1 MYIKSMTIKKL
12 HKVYNYDI
20 KFNQDITR
28 RKGKGPGRPARRTSR
43 EPVVYTGDGVNM
55 PSRSG
60 RQRSLPLRHWGLA
73 KRVPGTWGQVSRR
86 TGASQRDRP
95 ALGVLR
101 GLEGSGISLMVRAA
115 HAWTV

>member
-1 MYIKSMTIKKL
+1 MTCKA
-12 HKVYNYDI
+12 HPKVSAA
-20 KFNQDITR
+20 
-28 RKGKGPGRPARRTSR
+28 GA
-43 EPVVYTGDGVNM
+43 GDGMNM

-101 GLEGSGISLMVRAA
+101 GLEGSGISLMARAA
-115 HAWTV
+115 HPGQCD